1 MLLRRYHN
9 VEQVQKTAP
18 VADEEKVIDKPEV
31 ANNEVTEGEENTETT
46 DKKITEEDK
55 SEVTDKE
62 VTEEDKEPEEKKT
75 KAGVKKN
82 GTKTSKK

>member
-9 VEQVQKTAP
+9 VEQVQETAP

-31 ANNEVTEGEENTETT
+31 ANNEA
-46 DKKITEEDK
+46 
-55 SEVTDKE
+55 
-62 VTEEDKEPEEKKT
+62 TEEDKEPEEKKT